1 MKYLKLFESTT
12 NRQKKLSDDIKEL
25 KENREDIANVLIYY
39 YDNFFD
45 NITNE
50 IAEFVYNWGRGEDVA
65 DSFVNT
71 DILTKEEIYD
81 VIDNLISKRDID
93 KFLTVYYDCC
103 YLYDTKDDK
112 IQDYIKEV
120 FLEYSD
126 MGDITYSRLGNQDE
140 DTYKVEINAKN
151 IITEFIF
158 SEVFGRLGDAGFGN
172 FKINAQKDNKSES
185 LTITFSRPF
194 EKE

>member
-50 IAEFVYNWGRGEDVA
+50 IAEFAYNLGRGEDVA
-65 DSFVNT
+65 DSFTNT
-71 DILTKEEIYD
+71 DILTKEEIYE
-81 VIDNLISKRDID
+81 VIDNLINKRDIS
-93 KFLTVYYDCC
+93 KFLDVYYHCC
-103 YLYDTKDDK
+103 SFYDTKDDK

-126 MGDITYSRLGNQDE
+126 MGDITHSRLGDRHE

-194 EKE
+194 EEK

>member
-65 DSFVNT
+65 DSFDKDPDLVQQPQQQQAQPGMEGMEGMEGEDGMSGKPAPNT
-71 DILTKEEIYD
+71 GMN
-81 VIDNLISKRDID
+81 IDTDL
-93 KFLTVYYDCC
+93 L
-103 YLYDTKDDK
+103 
-112 IQDYIKEV
+112 
-120 FLEYSD
+120 
-126 MGDITYSRLGNQDE
+126 
-140 DTYKVEINAKN
+140 
-151 IITEFIF
+151 
-158 SEVFGRLGDAGFGN
+158 
-172 FKINAQKDNKSES
+172 
-185 LTITFSRPF
+185 
-194 EKE
+194 